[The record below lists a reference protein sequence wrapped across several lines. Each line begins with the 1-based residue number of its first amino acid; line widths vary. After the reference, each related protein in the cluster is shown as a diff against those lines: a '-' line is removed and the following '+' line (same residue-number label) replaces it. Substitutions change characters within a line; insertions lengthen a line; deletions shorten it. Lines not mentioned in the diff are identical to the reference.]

1 MATPD
6 GFAET
11 TTTVSPDAFSQPFL
25 EYGMQEAQRLYQ
37 TQTPE
42 YYQGQTY
49 AGFSPEQQMALDA
62 QRQRAL
68 AGSGLTQGAQQFTQ
82 QALSG
87 DFQSAALPYA
97 QQLAGGVDYSEPMGM
112 IRQTAQGGFLGGS
125 PGLQGAIDRAL
136 DPVQARVQSS
146 LARAGRTGSGAA
158 ADIMS
163 RELGN
168 VASNI
173 SYQDYGRE
181 RQNQLAAQ
189 QQLANLTGQ
198 QYESQLR
205 GAGFLGD
212 TSNIGF
218 SRQAAAAQQAPA
230 MADLDYSDI
239 SRLEDVG
246 LARQQMGQQGI
257 NEAMDRYN
265 YQQQLPAQQLAQYQN
280 LVTGFPMGQTE
291 TKATP
296 YFEPSAFEKALGGAA
311 GVKKF
316 TDNPYLIAGG
326 GLLGG
331 LS

>member
-49 AGFSPEQQMALDA
+49 AGFSPEQEMALDA

-82 QALSG
+82 QALAG

-97 QQLAGGVDYSEPMGM
+97 QQLAGGADYSEPMGM

-218 SRQAAAAQQAPA
+218 SRQAAAAQRAPA
-230 MADLDYSDI
+230 MAELDYRDI
-239 SRLEDVG
+239 GRLQDVG
-246 LARQQMGQQGI
+246 ATRQAMSQQAI
-257 NEAMDRYN
+257 DEAVRRYQFEQGAP
-265 YQQQLPAQQLAQYQN
+265 YEALRQYQAS
-280 LVTGFPMGQTE
+280 LQGFPTATTTTSQ
-291 TKATP
+291 TP
-296 YFEPSAFEKALGGAA
+296 YYDPSDASKFLGGALA
-311 GVKKF
+311 TQAAF
-316 TDNPYLIAGG
+316 DDPYVAILG
-326 GLLGG
+326 GLLGMN
-331 LS
+331 

>member
-49 AGFSPEQQMALDA
+49 AGFSPEQQMALEA

-82 QALSG
+82 QALAG

-173 SYQDYGRE
+173 SYQDYARE

-189 QQLANLTGQ
+189 QQLANLAGQ
-198 QYESQLR
+198 QYQSQLR

-212 TSNIGF
+212 VSGIGF
-218 SRQAAAAQQAPA
+218 GRQAAAAQQAPA
-230 MADLDYSDI
+230 MAELDYSDI

-246 LARQQMGQQGI
+246 LARQQMGQQAI
-257 NEAMDRYN
+257 NEAMAR
-265 YQQQLPAQQLAQYQN
+265 QQFEQQLPAQQLAQYQN
-280 LVTGFPMGQTE
+280 LVTGFPMGQTQIE
-291 TKATP
+291 STP
-296 YFEPSAFEKALGGAA
+296 YFDPTPLEKGFGYAA
-311 GVKKF
+311 AAKQF

-326 GLLGG
+326 GLLGA